1 MRGRAEWGV
10 RLEADWVWELDS
22 SAPAKWS
29 RHVVVRLPGAA
40 LRDTAAAGALV
51 ARLLSRPEVWDAS
64 GPLISLDMFSR
75 TSENCFLAPWQH

>member
-1 MRGRAEWGV
+1 M
-10 RLEADWVWELDS
+10 WELDS

-51 ARLLSRPEVWDAS
+51 ARLLARPEVRRA
-64 GPLISLDMFSR
+64 PLCPVPLGSR
-75 TSENCFLAPWQH
+75 DRCCLAQDGA